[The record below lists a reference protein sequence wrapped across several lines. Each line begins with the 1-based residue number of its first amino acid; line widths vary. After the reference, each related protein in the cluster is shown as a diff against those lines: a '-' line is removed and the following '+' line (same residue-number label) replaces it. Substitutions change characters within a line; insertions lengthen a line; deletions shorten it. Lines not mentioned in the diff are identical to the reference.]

1 MIPILNP
8 YTRQPVAV
16 PLAPPRQQYQP
27 PPTPA
32 AAAAAAPVTSL
43 VGNGEQLA
51 APPTAAPEL
60 PPPAAPATQPEVEKE
75 EVEPIIDISSMGSN
89 ISGALAQLKGGD
101 GGGLNLNLC
110 AMDESELSRPAP
122 EPEPVEEP
130 TPVPSPAA
138 APEPAPVVPSP
149 VPSPALAPA
158 TSPVPSPALT
168 PAPVSISPS
177 PPLKPSHTPVE
188 EDWGDDGD
196 VEPDAVE
203 QDIVDDTP
211 VPEDTGPKPWAR
223 GWERKAESSDPPLGA
238 PAVPAPE
245 PAAPAPVAGVTL
257 EHKPSWADDD
267 TDFEN
272 ALLSGPVSLAD
283 RLRLTGPAP
292 NSKRAQQ
299 IFEMQQRE
307 ENRVRQKQWDKEAS
321 MRAAAAAIEEA
332 KQREIAERAARA
344 AALARPAPPPVQYA
358 PPRREAPKKV
368 AVPVDEW
375 GVVMSK
381 KTLNSVAKQ
390 SSTSPFVVAAE
401 VKGQPEK
408 KPKNKKPNS
417 EAPPVI
423 QTVRLS
429 EEELKPYKNKV
440 RNLMKKVREIEQL
453 ESGGVT
459 TDAQK
464 AKVAKKSQLVRELAD
479 AEKEFTKFGG
489 VL

>member
-1 MIPILNP
+1 M
-8 YTRQPVAV
+8 
-16 PLAPPRQQYQP
+16 
-27 PPTPA
+27 
-32 AAAAAAPVTSL
+32 
-43 VGNGEQLA
+43 VGNGEQED

-60 PPPAAPATQPEVEKE
+60 APPAAPATQPEEEKQ
-75 EVEPIIDISSMGSN
+75 EVEPLIDISSMGSN
-89 ISGALAQLKGGD
+89 ISDALARLKGGD

-122 EPEPVEEP
+122 EPEPVKEP

-138 APEPAPVVPSP
+138 APVPAPVVPSP
-149 VPSPALAPA
+149 VPSPTPSPTVTPAL
-158 TSPVPSPALT
+158 SPVPSPALT
-168 PAPVSISPS
+168 PAPVDISPS
-177 PPLKPSHTPVE
+177 PPLKPSQAPVVE
-188 EDWGDDGD
+188 EDWGDDGA

-203 QDIVDDTP
+203 QDVVDDTP
-211 VPEDTGPKPWAR
+211 APVPAADTGPKPWAR

-238 PAVPAPE
+238 PAVSNPVSAPE

-267 TDFEN
+267 ADFEN
-272 ALLSGPVSLAD
+272 ALLAGPVSLAD
-283 RLRLTGPAP
+283 RLRLTGPAL

-299 IFEMQQRE
+299 IQEMQQRE
-307 ENRVRQKQWDKEAS
+307 ENRVRQKQWDKEEGV
-321 MRAAAAAIEEA
+321 RAAAAAIEEA

-390 SSTSPFVVAAE
+390 SSASPFVVAAE

-408 KPKNKKPNS
+408 KPKNKKPKS

-423 QTVRLS
+423 EKVRLS
-429 EEELKPYKNKV
+429 EEELKPYKNKM

-453 ESGGVT
+453 ESAGVT

-464 AKVAKKSQLVRELAD
+464 AKLAKKSQLARELAD
-479 AEKEFTKFGG
+479 AEKEFTKLGG